1 MAWLLLLVGLI
12 GGGGIGGLLVSRSER
27 KHASEE
33 AVRERDF
40 AGDQA
45 REERAHASGEA
56 RAQRL
61 WAFRLETYG
70 AASLYL
76 ERQAA
81 VLAWTDP
88 MIGPAPEPPTIE
100 PDDAYLA
107 LAASVAI
114 GCSDAVR
121 TAMQAAADSHH
132 AFFSARTGWHLERD
146 GLMPVQPPGEKS
158 ARQKMDEARTAAIV
172 AIHHAQTEM
181 RDELES
187 M

>member
-1 MAWLLLLVGLI
+1 MSRMPGLVVACTPPVHTSRFRPSGPVRTLNHMAWLLLLVGLI

-107 LAASVAI
+107 LA
-114 GCSDAVR
+114 
-121 TAMQAAADSHH
+121 
-132 AFFSARTGWHLERD
+132 
-146 GLMPVQPPGEKS
+146 
-158 ARQKMDEARTAAIV
+158 
-172 AIHHAQTEM
+172 
-181 RDELES
+181 
-187 M
+187 